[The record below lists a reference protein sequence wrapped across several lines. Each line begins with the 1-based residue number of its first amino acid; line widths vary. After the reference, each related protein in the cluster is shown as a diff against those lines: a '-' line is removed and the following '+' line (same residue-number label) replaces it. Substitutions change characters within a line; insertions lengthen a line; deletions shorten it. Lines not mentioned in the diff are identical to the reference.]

1 MKIIFKTNIDKFKNK
16 FPTNFK
22 VIPRV
27 GEFVKIEQGYEAP
40 FDKLQVVSV
49 TYVSSELVEVE
60 LHLSDLQH
68 RQNKEYKLGV
78 FNLD

>member
-1 MKIIFKTNIDKFKNK
+1 MKIVFKTNIYKFKNK
-16 FPTNFK
+16 FHTNFK

-27 GEFVKIEQGYEAP
+27 GEFVKIAQGYEAP

-60 LHLSDLQH
+60 LHLSELQH

-78 FNLD
+78 FI